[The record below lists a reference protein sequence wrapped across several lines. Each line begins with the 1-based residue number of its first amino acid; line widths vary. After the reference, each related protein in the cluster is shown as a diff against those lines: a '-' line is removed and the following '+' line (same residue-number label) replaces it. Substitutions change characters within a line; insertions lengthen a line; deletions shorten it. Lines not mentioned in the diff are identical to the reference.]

1 MPAARVRQPKIEDLN
16 LSPVQLAKAQDF
28 VEELGI
34 GVKDPLYY
42 YALLWCK
49 DNEKSNG
56 DYLSNSERKKFDSEI
71 LKKRRG
77 SISLKILGDIAL
89 LESVKKETKNRQQQ
103 TSTDTAQQIRSAK
116 TKVLKKKAPAKI
128 PPPKLTLTIDKT
140 EVEKGGSYTVTWKAE
155 NAITVSRSIGFYPRI
170 LDVEL
175 SGSRTITADR
185 IGSKTYGITVRSSTG
200 RGVFATAK
208 IQIVEVKTVDD
219 PVQKP
224 QPKTPGAPRVISRTL
239 SRSGGPEDSSR
250 VLNDINKSLDT
261 ILKILQTQNM
271 LTQSLAKM
279 QLKEAENERRRKKE
293 SVLESVKNIRQ
304 KAMEKAFAP
313 IKNIFE
319 QIWKFIYYTL
329 LGRAFTEFIRWAG
342 DPKNSG
348 KIKSI
353 SRFLKDFWF
362 YIGGAAMFFLTPL
375 GSMVKGV
382 YSTIKFFGG
391 LLLKSPLLLG
401 SSAVAGIAVLMN
413 EITGQRAAAPLQAE
427 RAARVQ
433 SGKTIDIPGVDVMNE
448 KYKTPGIAGRTG
460 YGLLGGLAYGG
471 IVTPGTGMT
480 VKGAGVD
487 TQLVPIKDG
496 GSVVLQKGETVLQKG
511 ARERM
516 MSATGIDPL
525 LFNIGPNANKPRTI
539 GSKLTAMS
547 TGGIVGGKSP
557 SLLNSQARH
566 ILNRLIRGG
575 LTPTAAAGI
584 VSNIGVES
592 AYTYDPNTHQG
603 GGGPGRGLVQWEKGG
618 RFDTDNINLQSFAK
632 SRGKSWNDMDTQI
645 DFILHELNNH
655 PEYKAVKN
663 KINKSKSISD
673 ATGIFLKEYEKA
685 GTPHIEDRLKIGSE
699 LAKSG
704 WLNPPKKKES
714 VNSKNSGFN
723 PLALLGGFPR
733 PVSAEEMSKPT
744 RPKVTPKPQP
754 KPKSQQRSWWDP
766 RGFMGLKKGGFV
778 SGSLPVVG
786 SDPEDRHMALL
797 KAGEYIVP
805 KLTVQKLGVN
815 FFDNIVSNTDPNSN
829 AARVSPISREYDI
842 PMPVSSS
849 GAGGAF
855 ITLPPIMK
863 SAMADSTETS
873 TTSVPSFSAISP
885 MGNGVRGMLAEIYGI
900 G

>member
-34 GVKDPLYY
+34 GAKDPLYY

-128 PPPKLTLTIDKT
+128 IPPKLTLTIDKM
-140 EVEKGGSYTVTWKAE
+140 EVEKGESYTVSWKAE

-382 YSTIKFFGG
+382 YSTIKFLGG
-391 LLLKSPLLLG
+391 LLLKNPLIALGAGVGLSASAGYLNELKYTQETETKDGKVVPKRRSGNLFEEIGRAFNPGQPGASFVSPMG
-401 SSAVAGIAVLMN
+401 F
-413 EITGQRAAAPLQAE
+413 
-427 RAARVQ
+427 
-433 SGKTIDIPGVDVMNE
+433 
-448 KYKTPGIAGRTG
+448 
-460 YGLLGGLAYGG
+460 AYGG

-645 DFILHELNNH
+645 DFILHELNTH

-685 GTPHIEDRLKIGSE
+685 GTPHIEDRLKVGSQ

-714 VNSKNSGFN
+714 VKSKNSGFN

-733 PVSAEEMSKPT
+733 PVRAEEMSKPT
-744 RPKVTPKPQP
+744 RPKVTLKPQP
-754 KPKSQQRSWWDP
+754 KPKSQQRAWWDP

-849 GAGGAF
+849 GSGGAF

>member
-128 PPPKLTLTIDKT
+128 IPPKLTLTIDKT
-140 EVEKGGSYTVTWKAE
+140 EVEKGESYTVSWKAE

-382 YSTIKFFGG
+382 YSTIKFLGG
-391 LLLKSPLLLG
+391 LLLKNPLIALGAGVGLSASAGYLNELKYTQETETKDGKVVPKRRSGNLFEEIGRAFNPGQPGASFVSPMG
-401 SSAVAGIAVLMN
+401 F
-413 EITGQRAAAPLQAE
+413 
-427 RAARVQ
+427 
-433 SGKTIDIPGVDVMNE
+433 
-448 KYKTPGIAGRTG
+448 
-460 YGLLGGLAYGG
+460 AYGG

-557 SLLNSQARH
+557 SLLNSHARH

-632 SRGKSWNDMDTQI
+632 SRGKSWNDMNTQI
-645 DFILHELNNH
+645 DFILHELNTH

-685 GTPHIEDRLKIGSE
+685 GTPHIEDRLKVGSQ

-714 VNSKNSGFN
+714 VKSKNSGFN

-744 RPKVTPKPQP
+744 RPKVAPKPQP
-754 KPKSQQRSWWDP
+754 KPKSQQRAWWDP

-829 AARVSPISREYDI
+829 AARVSTISREYDI

-849 GAGGAF
+849 GSGGAF

>member
-34 GVKDPLYY
+34 GAKDPLYY

-128 PPPKLTLTIDKT
+128 IPPKLTLTIDKT
-140 EVEKGGSYTVTWKAE
+140 EVEKGESYTVSWKAE

-382 YSTIKFFGG
+382 YSTIKFLGG
-391 LLLKSPLLLG
+391 LLLKNPLIALGAGVGLSASAGYLNELKYTQETETKDGKVVPKRRSGNLFEEIGRAFNPGQPGASFVSPMG
-401 SSAVAGIAVLMN
+401 F
-413 EITGQRAAAPLQAE
+413 
-427 RAARVQ
+427 
-433 SGKTIDIPGVDVMNE
+433 
-448 KYKTPGIAGRTG
+448 
-460 YGLLGGLAYGG
+460 AYGG

-645 DFILHELNNH
+645 DFILHELNTH

-685 GTPHIEDRLKIGSE
+685 GTPHIEDRLKVGSQ

-714 VNSKNSGFN
+714 VKSKNSGFN

-754 KPKSQQRSWWDP
+754 KPKSQQRAWWDP

-829 AARVSPISREYDI
+829 AARVSTISREYDI

>member
-28 VEELGI
+28 VEELGL
-34 GVKDPLYY
+34 GAKDPLYY

-56 DYLSNSERKKFDSEI
+56 DYLSNSERKKFDSEV

-77 SISLKILGDIAL
+77 AISLKILGDIAL

-103 TSTDTAQQIRSAK
+103 TSPDTAQQIRSAK

-128 PPPKLTLTIDKT
+128 LPPKLTLTIDKT
-140 EVEKGGSYTVTWKAE
+140 EVEKGESYTVSWKAE

-239 SRSGGPEDSSR
+239 SRSGGTEDSSR

-293 SVLESVKNIRQ
+293 SALETVKNIRQ

-382 YSTIKFFGG
+382 ISTIKFFGG
-391 LLLKSPLLLG
+391 LLLKHPLIALG
-401 SSAVAGIAVLMN
+401 AGVGLSASAGYMN
-413 EITGQRAAAPLQAE
+413 ELKYTQETETKDGKVLSKRRKGNLFEEIGRAFNPGQ
-427 RAARVQ
+427 
-433 SGKTIDIPGVDVMNE
+433 PGASFV
-448 KYKTPGIAGRTG
+448 TPMGF
-460 YGLLGGLAYGG
+460 AYGG
-471 IVTPGTGMT
+471 VVTPSTGMT

-516 MSATGIDPL
+516 MGATGIDPL

-673 ATGIFLKEYEKA
+673 ATGIFLKDYEKA
-685 GTPHIEDRLKIGSE
+685 GTPHIEDRLKVGSQ

-704 WLNPPKKKES
+704 WLNPPKKKEP
-714 VNSKNSGFN
+714 VKSKNSGFN

-733 PVSAEEMSKPT
+733 PVRAEEMSKPN

-754 KPKSQQRSWWDP
+754 KPQSQQRAWWDP

-829 AARVSPISREYDI
+829 AARVSTISREYDI

-849 GAGGAF
+849 GASGGF

-863 SAMADSTETS
+863 NAMADSTETS